1 MVTRTP
7 QDYMDLALSLA
18 ARGRGRTNPNPMVGA
33 VVVSNDDVVVGE
45 GYHERAGG
53 AHAEVRAL
61 EMAGERARGA
71 TLYCTLEPCSHVG
84 RTGPCV
90 VRIVDAGIAKVVA
103 AVEDPNPLVSGQGFA
118 YLRDHH
124 VQVEVGLGAQAAT
137 RLNEGFFTL
146 MHEHRPFVIMKAA
159 LSADGCLAETP
170 GVQTWFTSPAAD
182 HHSHLVRAEV
192 DAIGVGVGTVL
203 IDDPLLT
210 VRGVE
215 RERPFSRVVFDR
227 QLRTP
232 PDARLLSTR
241 DAGPVIIVT
250 TAAAAACADLRK
262 PLEDR
267 GAEIEIAAD
276 ATLRSALERL
286 GARQIETL
294 LLEGGADVHL
304 SAWDEGVVD
313 FVRLY
318 VTPHV
323 VGSGGLRF
331 LHGRRFDDKA
341 LFARHEEQLGPDV
354 VIEGYVHR
362 PR

>member
-1 MVTRTP
+1 
-7 QDYMDLALSLA
+7 
-18 ARGRGRTNPNPMVGA
+18 
-33 VVVSNDDVVVGE
+33 
-45 GYHERAGG
+45 
-53 AHAEVRAL
+53 VRAL
-61 EMAGERARGA
+61 DMAGAAARGA

-90 VRIVDAGIAKVVA
+90 VRIVEAGIARVVA
-103 AVEDPNPLVSGQGFA
+103 AVEDPNPLVSGRGLA
-118 YLRDHH
+118 YLREHG
-124 VQVEVGLGAQAAT
+124 VQVEVGLRAEAAM

-146 MHEHRPFVIMKAA
+146 MREGRPFVIMKAA
-159 LSADGCLAETP
+159 LSADGCMSETP
-170 GVQTWFTSPAAD
+170 GVQTWFTSAAAD
-182 HHSHLVRAEV
+182 QHSHEVRAEV
-192 DAIGVGVGTVL
+192 DAIAVGVGTVL

-215 RERPFSRVVFDR
+215 RSRPFTRVIFDR

-232 PDARLLSTR
+232 PEARLLSTR

-250 TAAAAACADLRK
+250 TATAAATAELRR
-262 PLEDR
+262 PLEAA
-267 GAEIEIAAD
+267 GAEIEVAAD
-276 ATLRSALERL
+276 ATLKRALERL

-323 VGSGGLRF
+323 VGPGGLKF
-331 LHGRRFDDKA
+331 LEDRGFDDKM
-341 LFARHEEQLGPDV
+341 LYARREEQLGPDV
-354 VIEGYVHR
+354 MIEGYVHR

>member
-1 MVTRTP
+1 MVSP
-7 QDYMDLALSLA
+7 QVYMDRALALA
-18 ARGRGRTNPNPMVGA
+18 AKGRGRTSPNPMVGA
-33 VVVSNDDVVVGE
+33 VVVSSDDEIVGE
-45 GYHERAGG
+45 GFHERAGE

-61 EMAGERARGA
+61 EMAGEKARGA

-90 VRIVDAGIAKVVA
+90 VRIVTAGIARVVA

-118 YLRDHH
+118 YLRDHG
-124 VQVEVGLGAQAAT
+124 VVVDAGLGADASMH
-137 RLNEGFFTL
+137 LNEGFFTL
-146 MHEHRPFVIMKAA
+146 MRERRPFVIMKAA

-170 GVQTWFTSPAAD
+170 GVQTWFTSAEAD

-192 DAIGVGVGTVL
+192 DAIAVGVGTVL

-232 PDARLLSTR
+232 PGARLLSTR
-241 DAGPVIIVT
+241 DSGPVIIVT
-250 TAAAAACADLRK
+250 TTAAAACADLRG
-262 PLEDR
+262 PLEAR
-267 GAEIEIAAD
+267 GAEIEVAAD
-276 ATLRSALERL
+276 ATLCAALGRL

-304 SAWDEGVVD
+304 SAWDEGLVD
-313 FVRLY
+313 LVRLY
-318 VTPHV
+318 VTPHI
-323 VGSGGLRF
+323 VGPGGLKF
-331 LHGRRFDDKA
+331 LEGRGFDDKA
-341 LFARHEEQLGPDV
+341 LYARHEERLGPDV
-354 VIEGYVHR
+354 LIEGYVHG

>member
-1 MVTRTP
+1 ME
-7 QDYMDLALSLA
+7 LALSIA
-18 ARGRGRTNPNPMVGA
+18 ARGRGLTNPNPSVGA
-33 VVVSNDDVVVGE
+33 VVVAADGTIVGQ
-45 GYHERAGG
+45 GHTAPAGG
-53 AHAEVRAL
+53 PHAEVRAL
-61 EMAGERARGA
+61 DIAGARAKGA

-90 VRIVDAGIAKVVA
+90 VRIVESGIVKVVA
-103 AVEDPNPLVSGQGFA
+103 AVEDPNPLVSGRGVA
-118 YLRDHH
+118 YLRDRG
-124 VQVEVGLGAQAAT
+124 VEVDVGLCADAAE

-159 LSADGCLAETP
+159 LSADGCLAQTP
-170 GVQTWFTSPAAD
+170 GVQTWFTSEAAD

-192 DAIGVGVGTVL
+192 DAIAVGVGTVL

-215 RERPFSRVVFDR
+215 RTRPFSRVVFDR

-232 PDARLLSTR
+232 PGSRLLSTR
-241 DAGPVIIVT
+241 EAGPVIIVT
-250 TAAAAACADLRK
+250 TASAAACTDLRG
-262 PLEDR
+262 PLEEN
-267 GAEIEIAAD
+267 GAEIEVAAD
-276 ATLRSALERL
+276 ATLRSALNCL

-304 SAWDEGVVD
+304 SAWDEGMVD

-323 VGSGGLRF
+323 VGPGGLKF
-331 LHGRRFDDKA
+331 LEGRGFDETRLIGRR
-341 LFARHEEQLGPDV
+341 EERLGPDV
-354 VIEGYVHR
+354 MIEGYVHGSR
-362 PR
+362 